1 MYDEKIYDLHGEG
14 RGGEMDFELIS
25 VKACLPKAGIS
36 SFDKLPEASSQK
48 PVTFPNFA
56 IMKKS
61 FLPFILILLIAACA
75 PRTIYHKIN
84 FAGMAQ
90 GTYYAVTYYDS
101 LNRDFQPQI
110 DSLLA
115 DFDQS
120 VSSWVPNSIISRINE
135 GEKDVECDPI
145 FIETYRLALE
155 VAEESG
161 GAFDYTVGP
170 LVNAWGFGFEDREKV
185 DQAMIDSLLPL
196 VDYRK
201 VRLSGNKIEMDH
213 EGVRFDFNAVAQGYS
228 VDLVGEFLASEG
240 IKDYLVDIG
249 GEVLAIGEKPGEG
262 KWVIGIEKPSE
273 TEYSDRMLEATL
285 ELKNK
290 AMATSGNYR
299 KYYEENG
306 VRYSH
311 TIDPFTGYP
320 VRHSL
325 LSVSVIADDCGLA
338 DAWATAF
345 MVMGLEKAIEILEE
359 RDDLEAFFIYSGEEG
374 FMMTWATEGM
384 KALLTK

>member
-1 MYDEKIYDLHGEG
+1 
-14 RGGEMDFELIS
+14 
-25 VKACLPKAGIS
+25 
-36 SFDKLPEASSQK
+36 
-48 PVTFPNFA
+48 
-56 IMKKS
+56 MKKS
-61 FLPFILILLIAACA
+61 FLPIILILLIAACT
-75 PRTIYHKIN
+75 PRTIYHKVN

-110 DSLLA
+110 DSLLTA
-115 DFDQS
+115 FDQS
-120 VSSWVPNSIISRINE
+120 VSIWVPNSIISRINE
-135 GEKDVECDPI
+135 GEKNVECDQI
-145 FIETYRLALE
+145 FIETYHLARE

-170 LVNAWGFGFEDREKV
+170 LVSVWGFGFEDRKKV
-185 DQAMIDSLLPL
+185 DQAMVDSLLPL

-201 VRLSGNKIEMDH
+201 VRLVGNRVEMDQ

-228 VDLVGEFLASEG
+228 VDLAGKFLASKG
-240 IKDYLVDIG
+240 IENYLVDIG
-249 GEVLAIGEKPGEG
+249 GEVLAAGEKPGEG
-262 KWVIGIEKPSE
+262 KWIVGIEKPSV

-285 ELKNK
+285 ELKDK
-290 AMATSGNYR
+290 ALATSGNYR

-325 LSVSVIADDCGLA
+325 LSVSVIDADCGSA

-345 MVMGLEKAIEILEE
+345 MVMGLENAKEILEE
-359 RDDLEAFFIYSGEEG
+359 KEDLEAFFIYSGEEG